1 MKRIIALVLS
11 LALLLTGCGI
21 TPTTKP
27 QESETPNSSETSG
40 TISDDVVLI
49 DPIENMELSYSGL
62 NDDVLLGQ
70 IEDLIYTEAVTMDD

>member
-49 DPIENMELSYSGL
+49 DPIENMELSYFASLSIGCREPRKAAAIL
-62 NDDVLLGQ
+62 P
-70 IEDLIYTEAVTMDD
+70 